1 MKQLTCEMCG
11 STDLLKQDGVFVC
24 QTCGT
29 KYSVEEAKK
38 MMIEGTVN
46 VSGTV
51 KVDNTDKIKNY
62 LEMAKS
68 AYDAGNKGEAESYC
82 NRIIEIEPQNPEA
95 WFMKG
100 KAAGWQSTLANIR
113 IEESVQCFSKAIDYA
128 DDEEK
133 EAIQKKAA
141 DEISELSLAL
151 ISLTCSNFA
160 ESPTKSNAE
169 SIRTSA
175 INTINYTRQLLVKC
189 GVGPSTYKHQ
199 AAMKMNDAAVTAY
212 SKCVL
217 PEYLEDHHPADWRF
231 KNYLTQSGFCL
242 DVIQLAIKFAED
254 DYEGNVTRYENL
266 IHLNNDAMKYGGWT
280 STYSEYPGSVVIK
293 MRSQGYQCEA
303 VGNEVYCMVIK
314 LNDSAI
320 ALRRNGNDEYRR
332 KIEECKRKAASKAA
346 SKAAMKKAEE
356 LEKQRAEQQ
365 AKNEAYWAEHAEE
378 KQQLKSESNTLQA
391 QLRQLELQIAPFEI
405 EITKWNKKKQEKTPA
420 MKEKETLEKQ
430 AKELIERQANLGF
443 FNIIEK
449 KSIQTQID
457 EISARLPSINQ
468 SIENEKKEQI
478 RLCNEKIREIE
489 QQAKPIKDKIADA
502 EKRIS
507 EINAALMKNR

>member
-128 DDEEK
+128 NDEEK
-133 EAIQKKAA
+133 EAIQKNAA

-160 ESPTKSNAE
+160 ESPTKTNEE

-175 INTINYTRQLLVKC
+175 INTINYTLQLLVKC
-189 GVGPSTYKHQ
+189 GVEPTTYKHQ
-199 AAMKMNDAAVTAY
+199 AAMKMNGAAVTAY

-217 PEYLEDHHPADWRF
+217 PEYLEDHHPAD
-231 KNYLTQSGFCL
+231 
-242 DVIQLAIKFAED
+242 
-254 DYEGNVTRYENL
+254 
-266 IHLNNDAMKYGGWT
+266 
-280 STYSEYPGSVVIK
+280 
-293 MRSQGYQCEA
+293 
-303 VGNEVYCMVIK
+303 
-314 LNDSAI
+314 
-320 ALRRNGNDEYRR
+320 
-332 KIEECKRKAASKAA
+332 
-346 SKAAMKKAEE
+346 
-356 LEKQRAEQQ
+356 
-365 AKNEAYWAEHAEE
+365 
-378 KQQLKSESNTLQA
+378 
-391 QLRQLELQIAPFEI
+391 
-405 EITKWNKKKQEKTPA
+405 
-420 MKEKETLEKQ
+420 
-430 AKELIERQANLGF
+430 
-443 FNIIEK
+443 
-449 KSIQTQID
+449 
-457 EISARLPSINQ
+457 
-468 SIENEKKEQI
+468 
-478 RLCNEKIREIE
+478 
-489 QQAKPIKDKIADA
+489 
-502 EKRIS
+502 
-507 EINAALMKNR
+507 